1 MATPYV
7 GQIQMF
13 AFNFPPQGWAKCDG
27 QLLPINQNEALF
39 SVLGTTYGGDGKTTF
54 GLPDLRG
61 RTSYHAGNGAGLT
74 AAALG
79 QKGGTNSATLAV
91 AQLPSHTHNYKISC
105 NNSEGSTTNPSS
117 AFPAPSDEDD
127 YSTAKSDNTSMMET
141 VTSNSGNGQSFGTQ
155 GPYLAVNFCIA
166 LQGIYPSQR

>member
-1 MATPYV
+1 MATPYI

-13 AFNFPPQGWAKCDG
+13 AFNFPPRGWAKCDG
-27 QLLPINQNEALF
+27 QLLPISQNNALY

-61 RTSYHAGNGAGLT
+61 RTSYHVGNGTGLT
-74 AAALG
+74 AATLG
-79 QKGGTNSATLAV
+79 QKGGASSATLAT
-91 AQLPSHTHNYKISC
+91 AQLPSHTHDYKISC
-105 NNSEGSTTNPSS
+105 NNDAGSTSNPSN

-127 YSTAKSDNTSMMET
+127 YSTTKSDNTSMLET
-141 VTSNSGNGQSFGTQ
+141 VTANSGNGQSFGTQ

-166 LQGIYPSQR
+166 LQGVYPSRP